1 MGLPTRGFES
11 HPLRFLRAWLIIGT
25 RLIHVIARDARQ
37 CALSKNKNAWL
48 FQAKRLN
55 NSNSIPEKLLALDRW
70 RLWQIA
76 LLPINGDLVFHDLS
90 DNHFQIAAIISID
103 KRARAFNDFL

>member
-1 MGLPTRGFES
+1 VITVTRATRMS
-11 HPLRFLRAWLIIGT
+11 VCFL
-25 RLIHVIARDARQ
+25 
-37 CALSKNKNAWL
+37 KKNAWL

-55 NSNSIPEKLLALDRW
+55 NSNSIPKKLLALHRW
-70 RLWQIA
+70 WLGQIA

-103 KRARAFNDFL
+103 KWSRAFNDFLQAFLNQGGQLETTTEFFHNLIA